1 MKSLL
6 QRPPSVCLF
15 EASVL
20 LTYWLNNEYSD
31 VAFNVLDNLATDVI
45 IGVKIFKEHQSV
57 TFTYE
62 GHRPPLTS
70 NALKKMSVPFPKPF
84 SHLGENCRPI
94 ADKPR
99 KYSQADLHFIRDET
113 QRLLSDDLIEPSNSP
128 WKAQV
133 LVVKEQ
139 SRKRR
144 MIIDYSRTIN
154 RFNIT

>member
-1 MKSLL
+1 MPIRGQCITHLL
-6 QRPPSVCLF
+6 V
-15 EASVL
+15 V
-20 LTYWLNNEYSD
+20 NNEYSD
-31 VAFNVLDNLATDVI
+31 VTFNVLDNLATDVI
-45 IGVKIFKEHQSV
+45 IGEKIFKEHEGV
-57 TFTYE
+57 TFTFK
-62 GHRPPLTS
+62 GDRPPLTL

-84 SHLGENCRPI
+84 RHLSENCRPI